1 MSFKLLVPM
10 TALLV
15 LANCQDPR
23 NVTGPEPGP
32 AVPVLAIVDGAHNGP
47 AGFYFLPPLVD
58 APVHYGTFDGALS
71 PEIRI
76 CALAGS
82 SCCEPDLAV
91 LSTGGSG
98 ASSIIVDLDEEAYV
112 ALWLTKGLGLDP
124 NTDYRIRVFV
134 GDLQLGALDLDVVA
148 GPQERKGV
156 ASDMVGLVKDRPLP
170 IKFRIE
176 TGIVGQVVVEPSSA
190 TVPVGQT
197 QQFIPT
203 FKDLHGATLMG
214 PSVTW
219 TSSNNSVATV
229 DGSGLATGV
238 GEGSVTIT
246 AATEWVS
253 GTAALQVLPA
263 ELTWA
268 AGTPTTEGLRDVW
281 GSSGSDV
288 FAVGT
293 NGTILHYD
301 GSAWAVM
308 TTPEALESCSITGVW
323 GSSSDH
329 VFATFGGN
337 TGCGGVLQYNGSLW
351 SVVLETPV
359 QDQDYF
365 SPMNHVWGSGPDDV
379 YAVGYDGLLAHW
391 DGTSWNTNDLSGV
404 TEGSP
409 IPLSA
414 IWGSSGSDIF
424 VACQYGFILHY
435 DGSAWSPTFSDASN
449 GPSFYGVWGSSGND
463 VFVVGG
469 ERRILH
475 YDGTGW
481 TEMETG
487 SGILWDVWGSS
498 GSDVFTV
505 GTDGTILHYDGD
517 AWSAVEKLPAS
528 ASTEDLFGI
537 WGSSDSDIFVVG
549 SDGLILHGTK

>member
-15 LANCQDPR
+15 LANCQDSR

-91 LSTGGSG
+91 LSTEGSG
-98 ASSIIVDLDEEAYV
+98 ASSITVDLDEEAYV
-112 ALWLTKGLGLDP
+112 AVWHTKGLGLDP

-197 QQFIPT
+197 QQFIAT

-219 TSSNNSVATV
+219 TSSNNSVATM

-268 AGTPTTEGLRDVW
+268 AGTPTTEGLSDVW

-293 NGTILHYD
+293 NATILHYD
-301 GSAWAVM
+301 GSGWNSMPTPAAV
-308 TTPEALESCSITGVW
+308 AFYSVTGVW
-323 GSSSDH
+323 GTSSTN
-329 VFATFGGN
+329 VFATVGGYS
-337 TGCGGVLQYNGSLW
+337 GYGAILRYNGSLW
-351 SVVLETPV
+351 SVVLET
-359 QDQDYF
+359 DE
-365 SPMNHVWGSGPDDV
+365 PMNHVWGSGPDDV
-379 YAVGYDGLLAHW
+379 YAVGYGSILAHW
-391 DGTSWNTNDLSGV
+391 DGTSWSTNGLSAATGN
-404 TEGSP
+404 SP

-424 VACQYGFILHY
+424 VACQDGFILHHN
-435 DGSAWSPTFSDASN
+435 GSGWSPTFSDDWN
-449 GPSFYGVWGSSGND
+449 MPSFYGVWGSSGSD
-463 VFVVGG
+463 VFVVGL

-487 SGILWDVWGSS
+487 SGILRDVWGSS

-505 GTDGTILHYDGD
+505 GTGGTIRHYDGD
-517 AWSAVEKLPAS
+517 TWSAVEGLPAS
-528 ASTEDLFGI
+528 ASTKDLFGI

-549 SDGLILHGTK
+549 SGGLILHGTK